1 MLTSA
6 TPPVHT
12 QDPTA
17 ARAAVDAMDRP
28 PGPEVHQVADR
39 QIPGP
44 SGPLPIRIYRPGTGT
59 RPVIVY
65 FHGGGWVICG
75 LDSHDAGC
83 RALANATGAV
93 VVSVDYRLAPEHPF
107 PAPLED
113 CFAATGWVAAHGS
126 ELDVDPARLAVM
138 GDSAGGNLA
147 AAVCLRAR
155 DAGSPHIAF
164 QVAVYPAV
172 AGDLALPS
180 QEENAEGYFLTRADM
195 EWYWHHYVPDPAD
208 RANPLAAPLLAEDL
222 RGLPPCHIVTAEH
235 DPLRDEGEA
244 YANRLREAGV
254 PSTNTRYGG
263 MIHGF
268 FNMGALLPAA
278 AQAFDDTAAV
288 LRRAL
293 GSASVTGEGG
303 AARSATRSVP

>member
-1 MLTSA
+1 MMTSA

-12 QDPTA
+12 QDA
-17 ARAAVDAMDRP
+17 ASARAAVDALDRP
-28 PGPEVHQVADR
+28 PGPEVHQVMDR

-44 SGPLPIRIYRPGTGT
+44 AGPLPVRVYRPGSGT
-59 RPVIVY
+59 LPVIVY

-83 RALANATGAV
+83 RSLANATGAV

-107 PAPLED
+107 PAAIED
-113 CFAATGWVAAHGS
+113 CFAATAWVSGHSAD
-126 ELDVDPARLAVM
+126 LDIDPDRLAVM

-155 DAGSPHIAF
+155 DAGGPDIAF
-164 QVAVYPAV
+164 QVGVYPAL
-172 AGDLALPS
+172 AGDVAFPS
-180 QEENAEGYFLTRADM
+180 QEENAEGYFLTQADM
-195 EWYWHHYVPDPAD
+195 EWYWHHYVPEPAD
-208 RANPLAAPLLAEDL
+208 RRNPLAAPLLASDL
-222 RGLPPCHIVTAEH
+222 GGLPPSHIVTAEH

-268 FNMGALLPAA
+268 FNMGAVLPAA
-278 AQAFDDTAAV
+278 AQAFDDTAAI

-293 GSASVTGEGG
+293 RSSGVGASGPGPG
-303 AARSATRSVP
+303 ARS